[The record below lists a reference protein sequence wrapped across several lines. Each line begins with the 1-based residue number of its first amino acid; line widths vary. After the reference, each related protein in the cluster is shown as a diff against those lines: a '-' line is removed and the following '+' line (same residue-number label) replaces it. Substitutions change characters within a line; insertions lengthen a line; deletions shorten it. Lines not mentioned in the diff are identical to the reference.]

1 MRARLTVLLA
11 ASTWACNS
19 LEPPPPPASLEK
31 TSGDGQ
37 NWYFNNPLP
46 APLAVTVRD
55 LTGQVMSDVRVVWKN
70 PLGGGTLSADTT
82 FTTANGVAT
91 TDYTLGS
98 TTVSVVTA
106 TVSNLP
112 SVGFTEHAS
121 APPTTADVSVT
132 NDAFTADSVVVQ
144 SGGTVTW
151 TWNSG
156 ATEHTVTYTGGPTP
170 LPTSSGLQSGT
181 STFATT
187 FTNVGTYTYHCTQHP
202 TLMMGQV
209 VVVQ

>member
-132 NDAFTADSVVVQ
+132 NDAFTPDSVVVQ
-144 SGGTVTW
+144 TGGRVTW

-156 ATEHTVTYTGGPTP
+156 IQDHTVTYTSGPTP
-170 LPTSSGLQSGT
+170 LPTSSGPQSGT
-181 STFATT
+181 STFFTD
-187 FTNVGTYTYHCTQHP
+187 FTNVGTYTYQCTFHP
-202 TLMMGQV
+202 TLMNGKV
-209 VVVQ
+209 VVVH